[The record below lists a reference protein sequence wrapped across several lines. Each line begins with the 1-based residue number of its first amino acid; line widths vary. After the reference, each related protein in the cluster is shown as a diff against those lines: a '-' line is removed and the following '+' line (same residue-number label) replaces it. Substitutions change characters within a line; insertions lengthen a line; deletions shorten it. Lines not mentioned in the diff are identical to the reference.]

1 MAGGELTP
9 CRQLFLIN
17 NALQFIAELKSIDI
31 PQENGMQKSND
42 SGSTENVEQ
51 KAPFLNDPKI
61 RSIIYQLFTIAM
73 VGLLGYYL
81 FTNTVENLNRQ
92 SIATGFDF
100 FDKEASFEIGESL
113 IPYSAADTYG
123 KALFVGILNTIKVA
137 FIGIVITVIL
147 GTFLGIARLSTNW
160 LVSKLAAVYIEVMQ
174 DIPILLQL
182 FFWYSFFYDVLP
194 SPREALEPVKGVFI
208 SNRGLV
214 FAVPEGHP
222 AYKYMAAAFIAGCVI
237 AWLVRRWAKKRQE
250 KTGQTF
256 PVFFCS
262 IVIIL
267 GLPLVTWLFS
277 GAPHKMNVPELA
289 GFNFQG
295 GINMSPEFGALLLG
309 LVLYTAAFVAEIV
322 RAGIQAIIRGQT
334 EAAMSIGLK
343 PGQILN
349 LVILPQALRVIIPP
363 LTSQML
369 NLTKNSSLAVAIGFP
384 DFVSV
389 ASTTINQT
397 GQAIEGVTL
406 IMVVYLCFSLLTSLF
421 MNWYNKKMAL
431 VER

>member
-1 MAGGELTP
+1 
-9 CRQLFLIN
+9 
-17 NALQFIAELKSIDI
+17 
-31 PQENGMQKSND
+31 MQKGASSN
-42 SGSTENVEQ
+42 STLDTEQ
-51 KAPFLNDPKI
+51 GISFLNDQKI
-61 RSIIYQLFTIAM
+61 RAVAYQIAALCM

-81 FTNTVENLNRQ
+81 FSNTVANLQRQ
-92 SIATGFDF
+92 AIATGFGF
-100 FDKEASFEIGESL
+100 LNKQASFEIGESL
-113 IPYSAADTYG
+113 IQYSAANTYL
-123 KALFVGILNTIKVA
+123 KALLVGVLNTLKVAFVGIIL
-137 FIGIVITVIL
+137 TVIL

-160 LVSKLAAVYIEVMQ
+160 LVAKLAAVYIEVMQ

-182 FFWYSFFYDVLP
+182 FFWYSFFYDILP
-194 SPREALEPVKGVFI
+194 APREAIEPFAGVFM

-214 FAVPEGHP
+214 FAVPESHP
-222 AYKYMAAAFIAGCVI
+222 AYTYMAAAGIAGCI
-237 AWLVRRWAKKRQE
+237 AAYVLRRWARKRQE
-250 KTGQTF
+250 KTGQIF
-256 PVFFCS
+256 PVFVFS
-262 IVIIL
+262 LGIII
-267 GLPLVTWLFS
+267 GLPFVTWLLA
-277 GAPHKMNVPELA
+277 GTPYKMSVPELV

-295 GINMSPEFGALLLG
+295 GLNMSPEFGALLLG

-322 RAGIQAIIRGQT
+322 RAGIQAISKGQT
-334 EAAMSIGLK
+334 EAAMAIGLK
-343 PGQILN
+343 RGQILN

-397 GQAIEGVTL
+397 GQAIEGISL
-406 IMVVYLCFSLLTSLF
+406 IMLVYLCFSLLTSLF

>member
-1 MAGGELTP
+1 MQVENSPDSAANPGQ
-9 CRQLFLIN
+9 RAAFLH
-17 NALQFIAELKSIDI
+17 
-31 PQENGMQKSND
+31 
-42 SGSTENVEQ
+42 
-51 KAPFLNDPKI
+51 DPKM
-61 RSIIYQLFTIAM
+61 RAIIYQIAAIGL

-81 FTNTVENLNRQ
+81 FTNTVANLQRQ
-92 SIATGFDF
+92 SIATGFGF
-100 FDKEASFEIGESL
+100 LGKEASFEIGESL
-113 IPYSAADTYG
+113 IPYSAADTYL
-123 KALFVGILNTIKVA
+123 KALLVGVLNTIKVA
-137 FIGIVITVIL
+137 FIGIVLTVIL

-160 LVSKLAAVYIEVMQ
+160 LIAKLAAVYIEVMQ

-182 FFWYSFFYDVLP
+182 FFWYSFFYDILP
-194 SPREALEPVKGVFI
+194 APRDAIEPITGVFM

-214 FAVPEGHP
+214 FAVPEWHP
-222 AYKYMAAAFIAGCVI
+222 AYEYAAMAFVAACIAVYFI
-237 AWLVRRWAKKRQE
+237 RRWARKRQE
-250 KTGQTF
+250 ETGRIF
-256 PVFFCS
+256 PVLS
-262 IVIIL
+262 VSLGIVL
-267 GLPLVTWLFS
+267 GLPFVTWLLA
-277 GAPHKMNVPELA
+277 GAPLKMSIPELV

-295 GINMSPEFGALLLG
+295 GLNMSPEFGALLLG
-309 LVLYTAAFVAEIV
+309 LVIYTAAFVAEIV
-322 RAGIQAIIRGQT
+322 RAGIQAISKGQT
-334 EAAMSIGLK
+334 EAAMAIGLK

-397 GQAIEGVTL
+397 GQAIEGISL
-406 IMVVYLCFSLLTSLF
+406 IMIVYLCFSLLTSLF

>member
-1 MAGGELTP
+1 
-9 CRQLFLIN
+9 
-17 NALQFIAELKSIDI
+17 
-31 PQENGMQKSND
+31 MQKSDIAN
-42 SGSTENVEQ
+42 SGDYEQ
-51 KAPFLNDPKI
+51 KNQFLNDPKI
-61 RSIIYQLFTIAM
+61 RSILYQILTILM
-73 VGLLGYYL
+73 IGLLGYYL
-81 FTNTVENLNRQ
+81 FSNTVQNLRRQ

-113 IPYSAADTYG
+113 ISYSAADSYG
-123 KALFVGILNTIKVA
+123 KALFVGVLNTLKVA
-137 FIGIVITVIL
+137 FIGIILTVIL
-147 GTFLGIARLSTNW
+147 GTFLGIARLSSNW
-160 LVSKLAAVYIEVMQ
+160 LISRLAAVYIEVTQ
-174 DIPILLQL
+174 DIPVLLQL

-194 SPREALEPVKGVFI
+194 SPREALEPVTGVFI

-214 FAVPEGHP
+214 FAVPEPHP
-222 AYKYMAAAFIAGCVI
+222 AYKYVAAAFIIGCAA
-237 AWLVRRWAKKRQE
+237 AWLLRRWAKKRQE
-250 KTGQTF
+250 RTGQIF
-256 PVFFCS
+256 PVFIS
-262 IVIIL
+262 STAIII
-267 GLPLVTWLFS
+267 GLPFLTWLFS
-277 GAPHKMNVPELA
+277 GAPHKMSIPELS

-295 GINMSPEFGALLLG
+295 GINVSPEFGALLLG
-309 LVLYTAAFVAEIV
+309 LIIYTASFVAEIV
-322 RAGIQAIIRGQT
+322 RAGIQAISRGQT
-334 EAAMSIGLK
+334 EAAMSVGLRR
-343 PGQILN
+343 GQILN

-406 IMVVYLCFSLLTSLF
+406 IMVVYLCFSLLTSMF

>member
-1 MAGGELTP
+1 M
-9 CRQLFLIN
+9 RMR
-17 NALQFIAELKSIDI
+17 
-31 PQENGMQKSND
+31 QENKMPKSDIAGLPDN
-42 SGSTENVEQ
+42 EE
-51 KAPFLNDPKI
+51 KIPFLNDPKI
-61 RSIIYQLFTIAM
+61 RSIIYQISTIVM

-81 FTNTVENLNRQ
+81 FTNTVDNLHRQ

-113 IPYSAADTYG
+113 IQYSAADSYG
-123 KALFVGILNTIKVA
+123 KALFVGVLNTLKVA
-137 FIGIVITVIL
+137 FIGIILTVIL
-147 GTFLGIARLSTNW
+147 GTFLGIARLSSNW
-160 LVSKLAAVYIEVMQ
+160 LVSKLAAIYIEVTQ
-174 DIPILLQL
+174 DIPVLLQL

-194 SPREALEPVKGVFI
+194 SPREALEPMKGVFI
-208 SNRGLV
+208 SNRGFV
-214 FAVPEGHP
+214 FAVPEAHP
-222 AYKYMAAAFIAGCVI
+222 AYKYMAAAFIIGCAA
-237 AWLVRRWAKKRQE
+237 AWFLRRWAKKRQE
-250 KTGQTF
+250 RTGQIF
-256 PVFFCS
+256 PVFLS
-262 IVIIL
+262 TTAIII
-267 GLPLVTWLFS
+267 GLPLLTWLFA
-277 GAPHKMNVPELA
+277 GAPHTMSVPELS

-295 GINMSPEFGALLLG
+295 GINVSPEFGALLLG
-309 LVLYTAAFVAEIV
+309 LIIYTASFVAEIV
-322 RAGIQAIIRGQT
+322 RAGIQAISKGQT
-334 EAAMSIGLK
+334 EAAMSIGLRR
-343 PGQILN
+343 GQILN

-406 IMVVYLCFSLLTSLF
+406 IMVVYLCFSLLTSVF

>member
-1 MAGGELTP
+1 
-9 CRQLFLIN
+9 
-17 NALQFIAELKSIDI
+17 
-31 PQENGMQKSND
+31 MQKGASSN
-42 SGSTENVEQ
+42 STVDTEQ
-51 KAPFLNDPKI
+51 GISFLNDQKV
-61 RSIIYQLFTIAM
+61 RAVAYQLAALCM

-81 FTNTVENLNRQ
+81 FSNTVANLQRQ
-92 SIATGFDF
+92 AIATGFGF
-100 FDKEASFEIGESL
+100 LNKQASFEIGESL
-113 IPYSAADTYG
+113 IQYSAADTYV
-123 KALFVGILNTIKVA
+123 KALLVGVLNTLKVAFVGIVL
-137 FIGIVITVIL
+137 TVIL

-160 LVSKLAAVYIEVMQ
+160 LVAKLAAVYIEVMQ

-182 FFWYSFFYDVLP
+182 FFWYTFFYDILP
-194 SPREALEPVKGVFI
+194 GPREAIEPFAGVFM

-214 FAVPEGHP
+214 FAVPEWHP
-222 AYKYMAAAFIAGCVI
+222 AFTYVALAGVAGCI
-237 AWLVRRWAKKRQE
+237 AAYVLRRWAKKRQE
-250 KTGQTF
+250 KTGQIF
-256 PVFFCS
+256 PVLVFSFAL
-262 IVIIL
+262 II
-267 GLPLVTWLFS
+267 GLPFVTWLLA
-277 GAPHKMNVPELA
+277 GAPHKMSVPELV

-295 GINMSPEFGALLLG
+295 GLNMSPEFGALLLG

-322 RAGIQAIIRGQT
+322 RAGIQAISKGQT
-334 EAAMSIGLK
+334 EAAMAIGLK
-343 PGQILN
+343 RGAILN

-397 GQAIEGVTL
+397 GQAIEGISL
-406 IMVVYLCFSLLTSLF
+406 IMLVYLCFSLLTSLF

>member
-1 MAGGELTP
+1 MSSHDGSQA
-9 CRQLFLIN
+9 C
-17 NALQFIAELKSIDI
+17 
-31 PQENGMQKSND
+31 ND
-42 SGSTENVEQ
+42 LSLNSDQRKMKKGDPVISTEHTAQ
-51 KAPFLNDPKI
+51 RAAWFNDPKI
-61 RSIIYQLFTIAM
+61 RAILYQIAVLGI

-81 FTNTVENLNRQ
+81 FNNTVENLKRQ
-92 SIATGFDF
+92 SIATGFGF
-100 FDKEASFEIGESL
+100 LNKEASFEVGESL
-113 IPYSAADTYG
+113 IPYSAADPYIR
-123 KALFVGILNTIKVA
+123 ALLVGALNTIKVA
-137 FIGIVITVIL
+137 FVGIVLTIIL
-147 GTFLGIARLSTNW
+147 GTFLGIARLSKNW

-182 FFWYSFFYDVLP
+182 FFWYSFFYDILP
-194 SPREALEPVKGVFI
+194 SPAEALEPLNGVFM

-214 FAVPEGHP
+214 FAVPEWHP
-222 AYKYMAAAFIAGCVI
+222 AYPYMAMAFIAGCI
-237 AWLVRRWAKKRQE
+237 AVYFMRRWARKRQE
-250 KTGQTF
+250 KTGQIF
-256 PVFFCS
+256 PVFTLS
-262 IVIIL
+262 LAIMI
-267 GLPLVTWLFS
+267 GLPLATWLLA
-277 GAPHKMNVPELA
+277 GAPLNMSVPELE
-289 GFNFQG
+289 GFNFKG
-295 GINMSPEFGALLLG
+295 GLNMSPEFAALLIG

-322 RAGIQAIIRGQT
+322 RAGIQAIGKGQV
-334 EAAMSIGLK
+334 EAAMAIGLK
-343 PGQILN
+343 PGQVLS

-397 GQAIEGVTL
+397 GQAIEGISL